1 MGRDGERETLM
12 CKRCPLPLT
21 CPQSGTR
28 PTTPACALTRNWPS
42 TFQFAGQHS
51 IHWSQGHC
59 FFIQPTSIHTLKRVL
74 QIFLTD
80 LVIELHTPCLS
91 LCLLRSRDNKHHQAR
106 LICFSLIRKISFICT
121 QHFLCP
127 FFLDR
132 RIFPLNDQPCYL
144 HSLSSGY
151 NSPSHSKET
160 YFQIL
165 KCVLFSTFIYWL
177 LRERK
182 GDRQTDRHH

>member
-1 MGRDGERETLM
+1 MPIASHMSPLGDPAHNPGM
-12 CKRCPLPLT
+12 CLDQELTQHLSVCRPALNPL
-21 CPQSGTR
+21 SHR
-28 PTTPACALTRNWPS
+28 
-42 TFQFAGQHS
+42 
-51 IHWSQGHC
+51 SQGHC

-165 KCVLFSTFIYWL
+165 KCVLFSTFIY
-177 LRERK
+177 
-182 GDRQTDRHH
+182 